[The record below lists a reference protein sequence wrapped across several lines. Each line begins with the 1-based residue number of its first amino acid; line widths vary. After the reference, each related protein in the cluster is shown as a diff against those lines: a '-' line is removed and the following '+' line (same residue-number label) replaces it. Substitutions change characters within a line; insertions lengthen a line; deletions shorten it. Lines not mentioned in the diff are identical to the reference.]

1 MARAIWG
8 TENNFLYKV
17 TITFPAVS
25 ILFNYCRNENSQ
37 NWVFKC
43 FGPLSIHFL
52 FSSDLQ
58 STTDV
63 YSMMFIQCCLFKDIF
78 FLVFLKLLF
87 PVGSFGFDCFKSRH
101 SYCWIS
107 LKQVKHSFLIN
118 LIATLKSVFCIPR
131 SHRLNK
137 MTGSNKNPFRR
148 EEKI

>member
-1 MARAIWG
+1 MRTPKIG
-8 TENNFLYKV
+8 FLNVSVHSQFISCFLQIFKV
-17 TITFPAVS
+17 QLMFIQWC
-25 ILFNYCRNENSQ
+25 LFN
-37 NWVFKC
+37 V
-43 FGPLSIHFL
+43 
-52 FSSDLQ
+52 
-58 STTDV
+58 V

-118 LIATLKSVFCIPR
+118 LIATMKSVFCIPR

-148 EEKI
+148 EEKKSNKFFFIGMS